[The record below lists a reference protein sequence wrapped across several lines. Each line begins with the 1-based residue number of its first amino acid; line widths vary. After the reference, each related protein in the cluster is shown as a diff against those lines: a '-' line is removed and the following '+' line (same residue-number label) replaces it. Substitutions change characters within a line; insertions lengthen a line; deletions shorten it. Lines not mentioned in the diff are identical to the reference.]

1 MEEPERKRKKL
12 SEIVNLCTKLNAEL
26 RQLRIAARD
35 SLKSNPPSAEEIR
48 REMIRLLFE
57 SAEYLVGL
65 EDSVDEIEEVDLT

>member
-1 MEEPERKRKKL
+1 MEEPERKRKKS
-12 SEIVNLCTKLNAEL
+12 SEIVNLCTKLNAEI

-35 SLKSNPPSAEEIR
+35 SLKSKTPGVEEIR

-65 EDSVDEIEEVDLT
+65 EDSADEIEDVDLT